1 MVWLG
6 EACRHCTRVSGIN
19 QDANQGALSG
29 YRIVDL
35 TGVVLGPYATQILGD
50 YGADVIKVE
59 PPNGDIMRH
68 AGPMRNPGMGH
79 IFINANRNKRSIV
92 LDLKKPRDHAAL
104 LKLCETAD
112 VLTFNI
118 RPGSM
123 ARLGL
128 SYEDLQK
135 INPRLIY
142 CGAYG
147 YSEGGPYSDFP
158 AYDDLIQGAA
168 CIPWLMTQSGSTE
181 PRYVPATFADRVTAL
196 NMVHAVMAAII
207 ARDKKG
213 GTGLG
218 QSVEVPMFECLLQF
232 VLGEHLGGETWQ
244 PPVTASLG
252 QEMGNM
258 GHSRMLSPN
267 RKPYKTS
274 DGYVCALMYNDVHWR
289 VFLNL
294 IGEGERFTQDARFST
309 QSARITHID
318 ALYAF
323 VQTKLL
329 LQTSAHWLKVLVA
342 SDIPVMPMMKLPDLL
357 TDPHL
362 TATGAWV
369 DVEHPHEGKLRQL
382 RPPVR
387 MSATPTSISRPA
399 PRLGE
404 HTAEILQEIN
414 MVL

>member
-6 EACRHCTRVSGIN
+6 EIGWHYTGIIVEHDRGKSWGEYWCRPRSIKR
-19 QDANQGALSG
+19 LP
-29 YRIVDL
+29 YRRPHWCCSW
-35 TGVVLGPYATQILGD
+35 PYATQILGD

-59 PPNGDIMRH
+59 PPSGDIMRH
-68 AGPMRNPGMGH
+68 AGPMQHPGMGH

-128 SYEDLQK
+128 SYEVLQK

-168 CIPWLMTQSGSTE
+168 CIPWLMTQSGSAE

-244 PPVTASLG
+244 PPLQPWVTAG
-252 QEMGNM
+252 CWRRIA
-258 GHSRMLSPN
+258 SRIKQVM
-267 RKPYKTS
+267 
-274 DGYVCALMYNDVHWR
+274 AMFVH
-289 VFLNL
+289 
-294 IGEGERFTQDARFST
+294 
-309 QSARITHID
+309 
-318 ALYAF
+318 
-323 VQTKLL
+323 
-329 LQTSAHWLKVLVA
+329 
-342 SDIPVMPMMKLPDLL
+342 
-357 TDPHL
+357 
-362 TATGAWV
+362 
-369 DVEHPHEGKLRQL
+369 
-382 RPPVR
+382 
-387 MSATPTSISRPA
+387 
-399 PRLGE
+399 
-404 HTAEILQEIN
+404 
-414 MVL
+414 